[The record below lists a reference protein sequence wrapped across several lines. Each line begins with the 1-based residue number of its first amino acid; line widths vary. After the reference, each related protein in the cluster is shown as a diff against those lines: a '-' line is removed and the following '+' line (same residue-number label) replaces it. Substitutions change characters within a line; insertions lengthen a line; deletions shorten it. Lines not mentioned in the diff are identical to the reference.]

1 MYLLDTNIVSD
12 LARKNPNKSVIEF
25 ILSLEKIII
34 SVITVEEIEFGIQ
47 RVKNKTQKEFLLN
60 WWLEFFQLEP
70 DVILLDLKIAK
81 LSSEF
86 RASSEAKGKI
96 MQQADSIIAATA
108 KLSNL
113 ILVTRNTKDFSNLGI
128 KLLNPFS

>member
-1 MYLLDTNIVSD
+1 MYLLDTNIVSE